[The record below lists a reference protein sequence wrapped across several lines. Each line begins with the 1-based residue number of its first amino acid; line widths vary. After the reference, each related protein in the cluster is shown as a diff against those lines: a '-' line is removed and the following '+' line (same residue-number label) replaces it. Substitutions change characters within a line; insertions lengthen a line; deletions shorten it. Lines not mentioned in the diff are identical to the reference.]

1 MTHRL
6 FTRRC
11 LPGLAAGRVTSAI
24 GAGTALRV
32 DLAVEALAYTGLLL
46 TRDPVVAG
54 ALLAF
59 LSANLAVFSSA
70 GATLPQSLA
79 PPGMLGRV
87 QGAYRAISSTGL
99 LAGAVTGGE
108 G

>member
-87 QGAYRAISSTGL
+87 QGAYRAISSTGQ